1 MFSSRSQLLDSD
13 LIARSPAFASLAPM
27 LARLDLS
34 SFPSRAQLQ
43 RLLDEA
49 QVVNANGG
57 RIELVAAASPHDQ
70 RASYEH
76 RVYDSAEVEQREHS
90 VHDFFNAMIWAT
102 LPHAKAALNRRHVAA
117 MASESPGRRG
127 PMRDALTAFDE
138 DGLVVV
144 SSEPSLLDLLH
155 DFQWKTLFWT
165 RRAEALRCMRWFVFG
180 HAQYEKFLT
189 PYVGMTAK
197 ALTFEVSES
206 FICSPIARQLEDID
220 AQLARSLRDDAR
232 LSSPRGLAPVPV
244 LGIPGWW
251 AANAD
256 EIFYDDANYFRAGR
270 LRASASA
277 ASAQPRGVP

>member
-1 MFSSRSQLLDSD
+1 
-13 LIARSPAFASLAPM
+13 M

-49 QVVNANGG
+49 QVVNANGAC
-57 RIELVAAASPHDQ
+57 IKLVAVASPHDE
-70 RASYEH
+70 RGGYEQ
-76 RVYDSAEVEQREHS
+76 RVYESGEVEQREHS

-117 MASESPGRRG
+117 KANESPGRRG

-144 SSEPSLLDLLH
+144 ASDPALLELLH

-165 RRAEALRCMRWFVFG
+165 RRAEVRRYMRWFVFG
-180 HAQYEKFLT
+180 HAQCEKLLM
-189 PYVGMTAK
+189 PYVGVTAK
-197 ALTFEVSES
+197 ALTFDVSES
-206 FICSPIARQLEDID
+206 FLSSPIAAQLEHVD
-220 AQLARSLRDDAR
+220 AQLALAVSDNGRLRT
-232 LSSPRGLAPVPV
+232 PRDLAPVPV

-251 AANAD
+251 GANGD
-256 EIFYDDANYFRAGR
+256 ETFYDDTSYFRAGR
-270 LRASASA
+270 RRASASIDSEGSR
-277 ASAQPRGVP
+277 ASL